1 MVRPV
6 QQAAGSGEVKTWRGG
21 DVVEAGAEAILNTL
35 AETGLLIYPGG
46 WKSDKI
52 VASQSRGHLSRQP
65 IGDLRRLL
73 RRMKVLSH
81 MMLLLVRGAEV

>member
-35 AETGLLIYPGG
+35 AETSLLIYP
-46 WKSDKI
+46 
-52 VASQSRGHLSRQP
+52 RGLEE
-65 IGDLRRLL
+65 L
-73 RRMKVLSH
+73 
-81 MMLLLVRGAEV
+81 